1 MKATTL
7 GLAAALLAA
16 CASSSSTS
24 SQPTLATSGASLKET
39 PVMSHRV
46 LVAVTSHAEKGS
58 SHEPTGAYLAEISHP
73 YAVLREAGFEVDF
86 VSPAG
91 GRVPLDGVDRK
102 DPVNAAFLDDPQALA
117 RLHAS
122 RRSAE
127 ASSAGYDAIFFAGG
141 HGTMW
146 DFPDDAGLQKL
157 ASEIYVRGGAVA
169 AVCHG
174 PAGLVNV
181 KVEGGR
187 YLVDG
192 KDVAA
197 FTNEEERAVGLE
209 KIVPFLLSDKLAER
223 GARMH
228 PGPTWKENV
237 VVSERLVTG
246 QNPASAP
253 GVARELVTVLKG
265 KSQGA
270 EAATK

>member
-1 MKATTL
+1 
-7 GLAAALLAA
+7 
-16 CASSSSTS
+16 
-24 SQPTLATSGASLKET
+24 
-39 PVMSHRV
+39 MSHRV

-102 DPVNAAFLDDPQALA
+102 DPVNAAFLDDPNALA
-117 RLHAS
+117 HLHAS
-122 RRSAE
+122 RRSSD
-127 ASSAGYDAIFFAGG
+127 ASSTGYEAIFFAGG

-157 ASEIYVRGGAVA
+157 ASEIYVRGGVVA

-187 YLVDG
+187 YLVAG

-209 KIVPFLLSDKLAER
+209 KVVPFLLSDKLAER
-223 GARMH
+223 GAKMH

-237 VVSERLVTG
+237 VTSERLVTG

-253 GVARELVTVLKG
+253 GVARAVVALLKEKTRG
-265 KSQGA
+265 G

>member
-1 MKATTL
+1 
-7 GLAAALLAA
+7 
-16 CASSSSTS
+16 
-24 SQPTLATSGASLKET
+24 
-39 PVMSHRV
+39 MSHRV